1 MLQVLFG
8 FLVPGSAR
16 ANVIAVML
24 CNTVVSQSVGILSD
38 YKTALYLQVRPR
50 SMFYGQLL
58 GAAIGVLVSSS
69 VFLFVLFLNDTN
81 RIKLGTAE
89 WPAVSAVSQ
98 TLNAKIFGE
107 QGPSAGKGFFWCG
120 CTLGLFVLLCCLCRC
135 VVVSLC
141 RCVFSPVFVC
151 CLFSCLFLSRVS
163 SLLSVSWPIVVD
175 RGLLWFVWFDCTT
188 TPSYGTR

>member
-1 MLQVLFG
+1 
-8 FLVPGSAR
+8 
-16 ANVIAVML
+16 ML

-107 QGPSAGKGFFWCG
+107 QGPSAGKGVFG
-120 CTLGLFVLLCCLCRC
+120 VGVPVLLCC
-135 VVVSLC
+135 
-141 RCVFSPVFVC
+141 VFSPLIVC
-151 CLFSCLFLSRVS
+151 CLFPCLLFQCFMAHCCGS
-163 SLLSVSWPIVVD
+163 
-175 RGLLWFVWFDCTT
+175 WFVVVCLV
-188 TPSYGTR
+188 

>member
-1 MLQVLFG
+1 
-8 FLVPGSAR
+8 
-16 ANVIAVML
+16 
-24 CNTVVSQSVGILSD
+24 
-38 YKTALYLQVRPR
+38 
-50 SMFYGQLL
+50 MFYGQLL

-107 QGPSAGKGFFWCG
+107 QGPSAGKGFFGVVVLWCCG
-120 CTLGLFVLLCCLCRC
+120 VVVLWCCGVVVLWCCGVVVLWCCGVVVLWCCVVVLLCRC

-141 RCVFSPVFVC
+141 LLTCFCVLPFLVSLPFPCLLPSQCFTVHC
-151 CLFSCLFLSRVS
+151 CGS
-163 SLLSVSWPIVVD
+163 
-175 RGLLWFVWFDCTT
+175 WFVVVCLV
-188 TPSYGTR
+188 

>member
-1 MLQVLFG
+1 
-8 FLVPGSAR
+8 
-16 ANVIAVML
+16 ML

-69 VFLFVLFLNDTN
+69 VFIFVLFLNDTN

-107 QGPSAGKGFFWCG
+107 QGPSAGKGFFGVGVHLG
-120 CTLGLFVLLCCLCRC
+120 CLCCCVVVLLCCC
-135 VVVSLC
+135 VVVSSHLFY
-141 RCVFSPVFVC
+141 CVAFSHVSCFKCFMAHCCGSWLFVVC
-151 CLFSCLFLSRVS
+151 WV
-163 SLLSVSWPIVVD
+163 
-175 RGLLWFVWFDCTT
+175 
-188 TPSYGTR
+188 